1 MQTVDDVVRLFDYC
15 QILEANIT
23 KEGWE
28 YLIGKFGMNGL
39 YEADMRSEWFG
50 CDSIEEFAE
59 AVTGEMGRK
68 APMTE

>member
-1 MQTVDDVVRLFDYC
+1 MKIEAKNLIKIYGDC

-50 CDSIEEFAE
+50 CDGIEEFAE
-59 AVTGEMGRK
+59 AVAGEMGAKR
-68 APMTE
+68 